1 MSSKP
6 LLSAAQWRAIAPLL
20 PEKLRRDQTA
30 IEAILFREFS
40 GRSLTEVSE
49 TFGITRVKLHTWQ
62 HAIEASGALSKIM
75 AVLKL
80 EPANPL
86 AKARSGERS
95 RYHNDPAM
103 VAAIA
108 AIRMHGFRD
117 ALREGRR

>member
-49 TFGITRVKLHTWQ
+49 TFGRTGLLRLQLTW
-62 HAIEASGALSKIM
+62 S
-75 AVLKL
+75 
-80 EPANPL
+80 
-86 AKARSGERS
+86 
-95 RYHNDPAM
+95 
-103 VAAIA
+103 
-108 AIRMHGFRD
+108 
-117 ALREGRR
+117 ALRQETLRPPHRRPRTACLAALL